1 MSDARVYLVTI
12 RYQRKVP
19 QYEVFEVEAE
29 NLREALFAAADRFG
43 DSLAESGDLIE
54 IREGSG

>member
-1 MSDARVYLVTI
+1 MSDQRVYLVTI

-29 NLREALFAAADRFG
+29 NLREALFAAGDRFG
-43 DSLAESGDLIE
+43 DSMAESGDLIE